1 MADVFVGKYKLSKSD
16 NFDEFL
22 SELGIGMIKRKLAQ
36 STKPE
41 IEVSKDGD
49 MWHVKTKS
57 ALKNTEVKFKIGEE
71 FEEVRQDDVKVKSLV
86 VQDGNKWTQTQT
98 PLDSD
103 KVVTIVREFGDK
115 TLTTTASVGNVTS
128 VRVYDRL

>member
-1 MADVFVGKYKLSKSD
+1 MADVFTGNYKLSKSE

-22 SELGIGMIKRKLAQ
+22 TELGIGLIKRKLAQ
-36 STKPE
+36 SSKPE
-41 IEVSKDGD
+41 IEVRKDGEE
-49 MWHVKTKS
+49 WHVKTKS
-57 ALKNTEVKFKIGEE
+57 ALKNSEVKFKIGEE
-71 FEEVRQDDVKVKSLV
+71 FEEVRQDDAKVKSLV

-115 TLTTTASVGNVTS
+115 QLTTTASVGGVTS